1 MRKMDYTSQC
11 FRITEKLPATDLRE
25 RKAPEDS
32 FAEPKGSLVV
42 EYAVDF
48 PLDLF
53 SYAALGSTM

>member
-1 MRKMDYTSQC
+1 M
-11 FRITEKLPATDLRE
+11 EKLPATDLRE
-25 RKAPEDS
+25 REAPEDS

-53 SYAALGSTM
+53 SYAALGLTM